1 LTTFLKEMMRYGD
14 GSEKE
19 AVDRKKKLNIPA
31 GRSVTLADFDDPDE
45 EETENERSENED
57 VPDNQEFS
65 NYDSNEEGFNM
76 EKSDEARSE
85 DLAECI
91 SEGDWV
97 KVRFTYD
104 KGVKVFYW
112 EGFWNRRC
120 RIYDSNEEGFNM
132 EKSDEERSEDLA
144 ECISEGDWVK

>member
-1 LTTFLKEMMRYGD
+1 MRYGD
-14 GSEKE
+14 GSEKQ
-19 AVDRKKKLNIPA
+19 AVGRKKKLNIPA

-57 VPDNQEFS
+57 VPDNQEFY
-65 NYDSNEEGFNM
+65 NYDSNEEGFDM
-76 EKSDEARSE
+76 EKRDEERSE

-104 KGVKVFYW
+104 KGVKVFI
-112 EGFWNRRC
+112 GKVLG
-120 RIYDSNEEGFNM
+120 I
-132 EKSDEERSEDLA
+132 EDA
-144 ECISEGDWVK
+144 EFIGTFLRQSSKCDNIFLFSQCA